1 MLRIAVYF
9 FQIVVE
15 LTQQY
20 LVGTQQL
27 RVVIKGL
34 LLASENLSLILGDA
48 NQARNGVIKSVNTA
62 FKICHVRSPFDAS
75 LTPLRTLCHFPPCLL
90 KFVFALS
97 DEGRAL

>member
-27 RVVIKGL
+27 CMII
-34 LLASENLSLILGDA
+34 ENLRVIIENPGLILGDA
-48 NQARNGVIKSVNTA
+48 YQAHDGVLKSANAA
-62 FKICHVRSPFDAS
+62 FKICHLYTPFGAS
-75 LTPLRTLCHFPPCLL
+75 LTPLRTLCHFH
-90 KFVFALS
+90 
-97 DEGRAL
+97 RACPIRLCVER